1 MGLLLNASQ
10 NPPSLTAACLGP
22 GAQASR
28 ASAWVQRWS
37 HLVPAQGVV
46 LDIACGEGRHLAWFV
61 QRGHPVVGVD
71 RSAAALSGLG
81 LPAERCQTVLADIEQ
96 GPWPLQGREFEAVV
110 VTNYLWRPLLP
121 TIAQSVAP
129 GGVLLYET
137 FGAAQARI
145 GKPSRPEFLLQPG
158 ELLSAF
164 AGLRTVA
171 FEDGWEAARDGRPE
185 RFVQRLV
192 AVREAGQAVGAEPA
206 RHLLG

>member
-1 MGLLLNASQ
+1 MNAALSSSPQ
-10 NPPSLTAACLGP
+10 PVGCLRP
-22 GAQASR
+22 GADASR
-28 ASAWVQRWS
+28 ASAWVRRWS

-46 LDIACGEGRHLAWFV
+46 LDLACGEGRHLAWFV
-61 QRGHPVVGVD
+61 QRGHQVVGVD
-71 RSAAALSGLG
+71 RSAAALDGLG
-81 LPAERCQTVLADIEQ
+81 LPAERCETVLADIEQ
-96 GPWPLQGREFEAVV
+96 GPWPLQGRQFAAVV

-121 TIAQSVAP
+121 TMAQSVAP
-129 GGVLLYET
+129 GGVIIYET

-171 FEDGWEAARDGRPE
+171 FEEGLEPARPGWPE

-192 AVREAGQAVGAEPA
+192 AVREDTQALGAEPA
-206 RHLLG
+206 RHVLG